1 MDAQSQRPSRLR
13 MPNLLPHQL
22 PLPLELPVVLC
33 PISLPPTAEVVLPRQ
48 IWASLPLASQAQMQR
63 TFVRVLQEVIS
74 DASPR

>member
-22 PLPLELPVVLC
+22 PLPLEMPAVLR

-48 IWASLPLASQAQMQR
+48 IWASLPLTSQAQMQL
-63 TFVRVLQEVIS
+63 TFVRILQEVIT